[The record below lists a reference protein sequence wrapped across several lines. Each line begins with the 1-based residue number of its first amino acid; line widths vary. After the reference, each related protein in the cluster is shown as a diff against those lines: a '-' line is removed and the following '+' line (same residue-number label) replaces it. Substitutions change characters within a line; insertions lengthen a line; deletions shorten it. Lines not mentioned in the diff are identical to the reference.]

1 MRHLV
6 IVLSAALLLGLS
18 SARALAQEQPS
29 DQSNVTG
36 TVVQGNTT
44 IVFERG
50 GQDLHLQE
58 LRDFSQIAQ
67 ANPKMASEIARKPS
81 SVNDDSFVA
90 KYPALQQ
97 FLNQYPNAREDIA
110 SNPGDFVTPVNGS
123 TFQHALPGLKTE

>member
-6 IVLSAALLLGLS
+6 IVLSAASLLGLS
-18 SARALAQEQPS
+18 SAPALAQKQPS

-58 LRDFSQIAQ
+58 LRDFGQIAQ
-67 ANPKMASEIARKPS
+67 ANPQIANAIARKPS
-81 SVNDDSFVA
+81 CVNDEDFVS

-97 FLNQYPNAREDIA
+97 FLNQYPSAREDIA

-123 TFQHALPGLKTE
+123 TFQHALPGMKTE